1 MIRNQILQW
10 MIDRL
15 EKLKSPQKREQINR
29 LDIQEKEIGN
39 QMKNK
44 PQKAEPYMM
53 NRELSWLKFN
63 ERVLNEAGNPR
74 VPLAERLTFTS
85 IYQSNLDEFY
95 MVRVGTLMDQMES
108 SEEIRENKT
117 NMTSKEQ
124 VKAILEATRILDK
137 KKDMIYEQ
145 LMGELEPQGIRII
158 NFNRLSG
165 EEGELL
171 ETYFDQEIA
180 PYLSANIVSK
190 QQPFPFLKNKE
201 IYAVALLATK
211 SKKTKVA
218 IIPCSNNV
226 FKRLIDIP
234 TRPGTFMLSEEL
246 ILHFLPKLFPKYEIV
261 EKSLLRITR
270 NADIDTETIYDE
282 DMDYRDAMENLIKQ
296 RKRMNPV
303 RMELSREINKK
314 LVTGICKCVNVDK
327 KHVFM
332 SKVPLDMSFV
342 FAIQNY
348 LRVQGKENL
357 FFEKR
362 SPRMT
367 DQLNDKESL
376 IGQIEKKDV
385 LLSYPFEN
393 IKSFTNL
400 LNEAAKDESV
410 VSIKMTL
417 YRLADKSQIVDA
429 LVDAAENGKEVVVLV
444 ELRARFDE
452 ESNIEYSRKLEEA
465 GCRVIYGLNG
475 YKVHSK
481 LCLITRK
488 TDNGLSYI
496 TQIGTGNY
504 NEKTSKLYTDLSLI
518 TANEEIGKEA
528 AEVFACLLRGETI
541 EETHRLLVAPK
552 CLQNKVLAM
561 IDEEMEHAK
570 NHEPAYVG
578 IKINS
583 LTDKDIIEKLVEAS
597 QTGVKIE
604 MIVRG
609 ICCMIPEIKGYTE
622 NITVISIVGRFLEHS
637 RIYRF
642 GTPEREK
649 VYIASADYMTRN
661 TLRRV
666 EVAAPVLDDQL
677 REKLDFMF
685 DTMMKDDEKGKR
697 LNAKGNYED
706 RKVNEKTIDSQELF
720 YEMAYENAAKE
731 VREKKAQ

>member
-1 MIRNQILQW
+1 
-10 MIDRL
+10 
-15 EKLKSPQKREQINR
+15 
-29 LDIQEKEIGN
+29 
-39 QMKNK
+39 MKNK
-44 PQKAEPYMM
+44 ALKAEPYMM

-74 VPLAERLTFTS
+74 VPLAERLTFAS

-95 MVRVGTLMDQMES
+95 MVRVGTLMDQMEAP
-108 SEEIRENKT
+108 EEIRENKT

-124 VKAILEATRILDK
+124 VKAILDATRVLDK
-137 KKDMIYEQ
+137 KKDIIYEQ

-165 EEGELL
+165 EEGDLL
-171 ETYFDQEIA
+171 ETYFDHEIA

-201 IYAVALLATK
+201 IYAVALLGTK

-314 LVTGICKCVNVDK
+314 LVNEICKCVNVDK

-348 LRVQGKENL
+348 LRGQEKENL
-357 FFEKR
+357 FYHKR
-362 SPRMT
+362 NPRMT

-376 IGQIEKKDV
+376 IGQVEKKDV

-400 LNEAAKDESV
+400 LYEAAKDESV

-417 YRLADKSQIVDA
+417 YRLADRSQIVDA

-475 YKVHSK
+475 FKVHSK

-488 TDNGLSYI
+488 TGDGLAYI
-496 TQIGTGNY
+496 TQVGTGNY

-518 TANEEIGKEA
+518 TANQEIGKEA

-541 EETHRLLVAPK
+541 EETHLLLVAPK

-561 IDEEMEHAK
+561 IDEEIEHAK
-570 NHEPAYVG
+570 KNEPAYVG

-583 LTDKDIIEKLVEAS
+583 LTDKVIIEKLVEAS
-597 QTGVKIE
+597 QAGVKIE

-661 TLRRV
+661 TVRRV
-666 EVAAPVLDDQL
+666 EVAAPVLDDKL
-677 REKLDFMF
+677 RQRLDDMF
-685 DTMMKDDEKGKR
+685 DTMMRDDEKGKR

-706 RKVNEKTIDSQELF
+706 RIVNDTKLDSQELF
-720 YEMAYENAAKE
+720 YEQAYQNAQKNA
-731 VREKKAQ
+731 

>member
-1 MIRNQILQW
+1 
-10 MIDRL
+10 
-15 EKLKSPQKREQINR
+15 
-29 LDIQEKEIGN
+29 
-39 QMKNK
+39 MKNK
-44 PQKAEPYMM
+44 ALKAEPYMM

-74 VPLAERLTFTS
+74 VPLAERLTFAS

-95 MVRVGTLMDQMES
+95 MVRVGTLMDQMEAP
-108 SEEIRENKT
+108 EEIRENKT

-124 VKAILEATRILDK
+124 VKAILEATRVLDK
-137 KKDMIYEQ
+137 KKDIIYEQ

-165 EEGELL
+165 EEGDLL
-171 ETYFDQEIA
+171 ETYFDHEIA

-201 IYAVALLATK
+201 IYAVALLGTK

-234 TRPGTFMLSEEL
+234 TRLGTFMLSEEL
-246 ILHFLPKLFPKYEIV
+246 ILHFLPKLFPKYEVV

-314 LVTGICKCVNVDK
+314 LVNEICKCVNVDK

-348 LRVQGKENL
+348 LRGQEKENL
-357 FFEKR
+357 FYHKR
-362 SPRMT
+362 NPRMT

-376 IGQIEKKDV
+376 IGQVEKKDV

-400 LNEAAKDESV
+400 LYEAAKDESV

-417 YRLADKSQIVDA
+417 YRLADRSQIVDA

-475 YKVHSK
+475 FKVHSK

-488 TDNGLSYI
+488 TGDGLAYI
-496 TQIGTGNY
+496 TQVGTGNY

-518 TANEEIGKEA
+518 TANQEIGKEA

-541 EETHRLLVAPK
+541 EETHLLLVAPK

-561 IDEEMEHAK
+561 IDEEIEHAK
-570 NHEPAYVG
+570 KKEPAYVG

-597 QTGVKIE
+597 QAGVKIE

-661 TLRRV
+661 TVRRV
-666 EVAAPVLDDQL
+666 EVAAPVLD
-677 REKLDFMF
+677 EKLRQRLDDMF
-685 DTMMKDDEKGKR
+685 DTMMRDDEKGKR

-706 RKVNEKTIDSQELF
+706 RIVNDTKLDSQELF
-720 YEMAYENAAKE
+720 YEQAYQNAQKNA
-731 VREKKAQ
+731 

>member
-1 MIRNQILQW
+1 MIRDQILQW

-15 EKLKSPQKREQINR
+15 ERLKSPRTREQVNNCST
-29 LDIQEKEIGN
+29 QKKEIT
-39 QMKNK
+39 MKNK
-44 PQKAEPYMM
+44 ALKAEPYMM

-74 VPLAERLTFTS
+74 VPLAERLTFAS

-95 MVRVGTLMDQMES
+95 MVRVGTLMDQMEAP
-108 SEEIRENKT
+108 EEIRENKT

-124 VKAILEATRILDK
+124 VKAILEATRVLDK
-137 KKDMIYEQ
+137 KKDIVYEQ

-158 NFNRLSG
+158 NFNKLSG
-165 EEGELL
+165 EEGDLL
-171 ETYFDQEIA
+171 ETYFDHEIA

-201 IYAVALLATK
+201 IYAVALLGTK

-246 ILHFLPKLFPKYEIV
+246 ILHFLPKLFPKYEVV

-314 LVTGICKCVNVDK
+314 LVNEICKCVNVDK

-348 LRVQGKENL
+348 LRGQEKENL
-357 FFEKR
+357 FYHKR
-362 SPRMT
+362 NPRMT

-376 IGQIEKKDV
+376 IGQVEKKDV

-400 LNEAAKDESV
+400 LYEAAKDESV

-417 YRLADKSQIVDA
+417 YRLADRSQIVDA

-475 YKVHSK
+475 FKVHSK

-488 TDNGLSYI
+488 TGDGLAYI
-496 TQIGTGNY
+496 TQVGTGNY

-518 TANEEIGKEA
+518 TANQEIGKEA

-541 EETHRLLVAPK
+541 EETHLLLVAPK

-561 IDEEMEHAK
+561 IDEEIEHAK
-570 NHEPAYVG
+570 NNEPAYVG

-597 QTGVKIE
+597 QAGVKIE

-661 TLRRV
+661 TVRRV
-666 EVAAPVLDDQL
+666 EVAAPVLDDKL
-677 REKLDFMF
+677 RQRLDDMF
-685 DTMMKDDEKGKR
+685 DTMMRDDEKGKR

-706 RKVNEKTIDSQELF
+706 RIVNDTKLDSQELF
-720 YEMAYENAAKE
+720 YEQAYQNAQKNA
-731 VREKKAQ
+731 